1 VAAARRLAVVA
12 AVLAA
17 ASTAAAQA
25 PPAGQAA
32 DGRPAFQTVRADS
45 EIRVDGVMEEPA
57 WERAARIP
65 LPYEYQPGDNVP
77 PPVQTDCFVTYD
89 TRNLY
94 IGCRALDPRPAE
106 IRAHLMDRD
115 EIDTFVQDDHIGFM
129 LDTFN
134 DERRAFQFRVNP
146 LGVQADAIFSEQD
159 GIEDWSWDTIWA
171 SAGRVTADGY
181 VVEVA
186 LPFSQLRFPAS
197 ARSQTWGLEVFRSWP
212 RSVRH
217 RIRSHRTDR
226 DKGCILCQEGK
237 LSGLESLT
245 AGRNLEFDPTVTG
258 HRTDTQAT
266 PEGGADDSDT
276 TAEVGLTARWGV
288 TPNMIVSGAVNPDFS
303 QVEADVAQLEIN
315 TRFALFYPE
324 KRPFFLEGLDYFTT
338 PEQAVFTRTVADPT
352 GGIKLTG
359 KQGRHAVG
367 VFMTHDR
374 INNLLLPSNAG
385 SDFATD
391 EGDVMGTVVR
401 YRGDLA
407 SRSTAGFLFAGRES
421 GPYHN
426 RVLGPD
432 VMLGFTPSDTVRL
445 QYLRSD
451 TAYPSG
457 IVERYGQPEGA
468 FGGNALTAQY
478 DHFSR
483 YWFWSAS
490 YTDRDANF
498 RADSGFV
505 PRVDLRQVNAF
516 VQRRFW
522 GGPKAWFTTFDV
534 AGVVSRATDHGG
546 DLTDQLAQLEVV
558 YAGPLQS
565 QVVGSVGRET
575 EVFGGVT
582 YEKTTGRVTFQ
593 MKPSGALSFGLNAAV
608 GDAVDFTENRPADR
622 LALGPTL
629 EWKVGKPLNLQFNH
643 TFEQL
648 TVDAGWLYTANL
660 SQVRAVYHFNV
671 RTFLRAILQYT
682 HVSLDPDLY
691 SAPTPSRTAQLFS
704 QYLFSYKINPQTV
717 LLAGYS
723 DNYTGL
729 DRVDLRQTNRTLFL
743 KVGYAWLL

>member
-1 VAAARRLAVVA
+1 
-12 AVLAA
+12 
-17 ASTAAAQA
+17 
-25 PPAGQAA
+25 
-32 DGRPAFQTVRADS
+32 
-45 EIRVDGVMEEPA
+45 MEEAA
-57 WERAARIP
+57 WQRAARIP

-245 AGRNLEFDPTVTG
+245 AGRNLELDPTVTG
-258 HRTDTQAT
+258 HRTDTQAP
-266 PEGGADDSDT
+266 PEGGSDARDT

-352 GGIKLTG
+352 GGLKLTG

-374 INNLLLPSNAG
+374 VNNLLLPSNAG

-391 EGDVMGTVVR
+391 DGNVTGTVVR

-426 RVLGPD
+426 RVFGPD
-432 VMLGFTPSDTVRL
+432 VMLGFTPSDTVRV

-451 TAYPSG
+451 TAYPSA
-457 IVERYGQPEGA
+457 IVADYGQPEGA
-468 FGGNALTAQY
+468 FGGNALSATY

-498 RADSGFV
+498 RADSGFI
-505 PRVDLRQVNAF
+505 PRVDLRQGSGF

-534 AGVVSRATDHGG
+534 AGVASRTTDHGG
-546 DLTDQLAQLEVV
+546 KLTDQAAELQLL

-565 QVVGSVGRET
+565 QVVGLVGRET

-582 YEKTTGRVTFQ
+582 YEKTIGRAIFQ
-593 MKPSGALSFGLNAAV
+593 MRPSGALSFGLNAAV

-622 LALGPTL
+622 IALGPTL

-643 TFEQL
+643 TFERL
-648 TVDAGWLYTANL
+648 TVDAGRLYTANL

-682 HVSLDPDLY
+682 DVSRDPDLY
-691 SAPTPSRTAQLFS
+691 STPTPSRTAQLFS

-723 DNYTGL
+723 DNYAGL
-729 DRVDLRQTNRTLFL
+729 DRIDLRQTNRTLFL
-743 KVGYAWLL
+743 KIGYAWLL